1 MVLIPEMAIDI
12 MSLSLATAMF
22 HSTMVLIPDMSTL
35 SPDTSVSLPIQYY
48 APEKFQPIL
57 WLKYL
62 KVSLSI
68 LSH

>member
-48 APEKFQPIL
+48 APVNCNQ
-57 WLKYL
+57 YYG
-62 KVSLSI
+62 
-68 LSH
+68 